1 MICHLSCA
9 KIPLILTAPTPAT
22 YAPLSPQRIGI
33 FSLLYYSSLVREYDS
48 LVHTRYGP
56 WPGFRYIESEQ
67 QEMKALDASVP
78 TKEFFTWLGL
88 VTVFAIAAF
97 AVVVI
102 LGMMGL
108 LAVIG
113 GDEHMKDTPAT
124 LFFFTLFYFEVPLL
138 ASCCVLPVVMVICS
152 GIIGRFYRIVA
163 LNFLPDRATT
173 GRLFRKVWFQIVRM
187 TLILSGLAL
196 LYWLFVPVGSKLDL
210 LVRFI
215 APMLAPL
222 VTTLSTGWL
231 LAGRLGR

>member
-1 MICHLSCA
+1 MPTSLSA
-9 KIPLILTAPTPAT
+9 L
-22 YAPLSPQRIGI
+22 
-33 FSLLYYSSLVREYDS
+33 EYFVALFIRHWS
-48 LVHTRYGP
+48 ANMTLVHTRYGP
-56 WPGFRYIESEQ
+56 WFGFHYTETEQ

-78 TKEFFTWLGL
+78 TKELYSWMGL
-88 VTVFAIAAF
+88 VSVVAIAAF

-113 GDEHMKDTPAT
+113 GEEHMKDTPAT
-124 LFFFTLFYFEVPLL
+124 LFFFTLYFEVLFCL
-138 ASCCVLPVVMVICS
+138 CCVLPVVMVICS
-152 GIIGRFYRIVA
+152 GITGRFFGVA
-163 LNFLPDRATT
+163 LDLLPDRATT

-187 TLILSGLAL
+187 TFVLAGLAL

-215 APMLAPL
+215 APMLALL
-222 VTTLSTGWL
+222 VTTLTTGYL

>member
-1 MICHLSCA
+1 M
-9 KIPLILTAPTPAT
+9 PTPPST
-22 YAPLSPQRIGI
+22 L
-33 FSLLYYSSLVREYDS
+33 EYFFALFIRHWS
-48 LVHTRYGP
+48 ANMTLVHTRYGP
-56 WPGFRYIESEQ
+56 WPGFRYTESEQ

-88 VTVFAIAAF
+88 VTVLAIAAF

-124 LFFFTLFYFEVPLL
+124 LFFFTLYFEVLFCL
-138 ASCCVLPVVMVICS
+138 CCVLPVVMVICS
-152 GIIGRFYRIVA
+152 GIIGRFYNVA
-163 LNFLPDRATT
+163 LNLLPDRATT
-173 GRLFRKVWFQIVRM
+173 GRLFRKVWFQIMRM

>member
-1 MICHLSCA
+1 MSS
-9 KIPLILTAPTPAT
+9 TPSA
-22 YAPLSPQRIGI
+22 L
-33 FSLLYYSSLVREYDS
+33 EYFFAMFIRHWS
-48 LVHTRYGP
+48 ANMTLVHTRYGP
-56 WPGFRYIESEQ
+56 WFGFHYTDAEQ

-78 TKEFFTWLGL
+78 TKEFYSWLFL
-88 VTVFAIAAF
+88 AATVAIAAF

-124 LFFFTLFYFEVPLL
+124 LFFFTLYFEVMFCL
-138 ASCCVLPVVMVICS
+138 CCVLPVVMVICS
-152 GIIGRFYRIVA
+152 GIVGRFFNVA
-163 LNFLPDRATT
+163 LNLLPDRVTT

-187 TLILSGLAL
+187 TFVLAGLAL

-210 LVRFI
+210 FVRFI
-215 APMLAPL
+215 APMMAPL
-222 VTTLSTGWL
+222 VATLSTGWL